1 MNIVLLLSSATTDE
15 QVRATL
21 TSDVVLDVL
30 ESIGYTGIP
39 QKETLTGVQ
48 PIIQ

>member
-1 MNIVLLLSSATTDE
+1 LSSAATDE
-15 QVRATL
+15 QVRAIL
-21 TSDVVLDVL
+21 TSDDVLDVL

-39 QKETLTGVQ
+39 QKETLTGIA